1 MNLEKQYQR
10 IVCMIRMLKEKKE
23 VFIRLRQ
30 EQHMKA
36 NGLVD
41 LEMAT
46 EFNNGQMEQDTKV
59 NGETIELT
67 EKESLRTSMVTF
79 TKETGSMTRQTDME
93 YITI

>member
-1 MNLEKQYQR
+1 
-10 IVCMIRMLKEKKE
+10 MIRMLKEKKE

-30 EQHMKA
+30 EQHMKV

>member
-1 MNLEKQYQR
+1 
-10 IVCMIRMLKEKKE
+10 MIQMLKEKKE

-79 TKETGSMTRQTDME
+79 MKETGSMTRQTDME

>member
-1 MNLEKQYQR
+1 M
-10 IVCMIRMLKEKKE
+10 KE
-23 VFIRLRQ
+23 
-30 EQHMKA
+30 

-46 EFNNGQMEQDTKV
+46 EFNNGQMELDTKV

-67 EKESLRTSMVTF
+67 EKENLRTSMVTF

>member
-1 MNLEKQYQR
+1 
-10 IVCMIRMLKEKKE
+10 MIRMLKEKKE

-30 EQHMKA
+30 EQHMKV

-79 TKETGSMTRQTDME
+79 MKETGSMTRQTDME

>member
-10 IVCMIRMLKEKKE
+10 IVCMIQMLKEKKE

-79 TKETGSMTRQTDME
+79 MKETGSMTRQTDME